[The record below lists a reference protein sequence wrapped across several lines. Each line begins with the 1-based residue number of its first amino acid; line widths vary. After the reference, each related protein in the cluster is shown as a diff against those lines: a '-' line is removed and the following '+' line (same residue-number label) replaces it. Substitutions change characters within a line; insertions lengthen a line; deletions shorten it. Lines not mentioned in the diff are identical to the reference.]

1 MICLLNRNPGDKATN
16 NYTRVHP
23 CYYGQCATCGWN
35 ANEHKLR
42 LARGLT
48 TDENGLRHFTKTKA
62 VDSTDD
68 PRN

>member
-1 MICLLNRNPGDKATN
+1 MICLLNRKPDDRSN
-16 NYTRVHP
+16 NYVRENP
-23 CYYGQCATCGWN
+23 CYSGQCSRCGWN
-35 ANEHKLR
+35 VKEHERR

>member
-1 MICLLNRNPGDKATN
+1 MICLLNRKPDDRS
-16 NYTRVHP
+16 TRYNQEFP
-23 CYYGQCATCGWN
+23 CYAGQCARCGWN
-35 ANEHKLR
+35 AKEHERR